1 MLEEH
6 CNRRRF
12 LGAGIALV
20 AAELA
25 MIGFAKSGKTAPSEL
40 PRIESGLSSLNS
52 ATEWINSQRLTSA
65 GLRGKVVLINFCTY
79 TCINWLRSLPYI
91 RAWAK
96 KYKNHGLVVIGVH
109 TPEFTFEKD
118 VANVRRAIQDMRID
132 YPVVIDNDYTI
143 WDAFQNNYWPASY
156 FIDTKGVIRHY
167 QFGEGEYEQSEKIIQ
182 QLLAKSGIKD
192 VDQQLVSVNSIGVEA
207 AADWGN
213 LKSPENYLGYDRTEN
228 FSSPGRTVL
237 AKAHVYTLPES
248 LKLNQWALSGNWT
261 LHKKAIVLN

>member
-25 MIGFAKSGKTAPSEL
+25 MIGFAKSGKTAPSDL

-52 ATEWINSQRLTSA
+52 ATEWINSQPLTAA

-96 KYKNHGLVVIGVH
+96 KYKDHGLVVIGVH

-118 VANVRRAIQDMRID
+118 VDQCSSR
-132 YPVVIDNDYTI
+132 Y
-143 WDAFQNNYWPASY
+143 
-156 FIDTKGVIRHY
+156 
-167 QFGEGEYEQSEKIIQ
+167 
-182 QLLAKSGIKD
+182 SGH
-192 VDQQLVSVNSIGVEA
+192 
-207 AADWGN
+207 
-213 LKSPENYLGYDRTEN
+213 EN
-228 FSSPGRTVL
+228 
-237 AKAHVYTLPES
+237 
-248 LKLNQWALSGNWT
+248 
-261 LHKKAIVLN
+261 